1 MAIFVRYK
9 TKTTLATTQRLIL
22 VFIWMLFIFG
32 SHAQIMVPDSVG
44 KTVNNIEKDSLGG
57 ITIFLNDSVK
67 IEMVLVDAG
76 WFMMGYESGYSNEKP
91 LHKVTLDAYY
101 IAKFEVSQELWQLVT
116 GKNPAHFKDCSN
128 CPVEM
133 VSYHD
138 ATDFIDRLNRLSRQ
152 SFRLPT
158 EAEWEF
164 AAKGGSTKKK
174 TRYSGSNKIDEVAWY
189 SRNAGER
196 PHPVGLKLPNAL
208 GIFDMSGNVFEWTQ
222 DWMGRYK
229 HNDQINPKGATK
241 GKTKVVRGGCW
252 YDTNDGCRI
261 HCRVEVEPS
270 EKNGCLGLRLALD
283 GSFNGSSK

>member
-1 MAIFVRYK
+1 MAIFVRFK
-9 TKTTLATTQRLIL
+9 TKTDLSGMLRLIRF
-22 VFIWMLFIFG
+22 FIWILIFVEANTQDIEN
-32 SHAQIMVPDSVG
+32 SSANRI
-44 KTVNNIEKDSLGG
+44 VNIVETDSLHG
-57 ITIFLNDSVK
+57 ITVFLNDSIK
-67 IEMVLVDAG
+67 FEMVLVDAG
-76 WFMMGYESGYSNEKP
+76 SFMMGYENGYSNEKP
-91 LHKVTLDAYY
+91 LHKVTLDEYY
-101 IAKFEVSQELWQLVT
+101 IGKFEVSQKIWQMVT
-116 GKNPAHFKDCSN
+116 GKNPAHFNDCPD

-133 VSYHD
+133 ISYED
-138 ATDFIDRLNRLSRQ
+138 AISFIDRLNQLSGK

-158 EAEWEF
+158 EAEWEY

-189 SRNAGER
+189 SKNAVER
-196 PHPVGLKLPNAL
+196 PHAVGLKLPNAL
-208 GIFDMSGNVFEWTQ
+208 GIFDMSGNVFEWTN

-229 HNDQINPKGATK
+229 HNDQINPKGAAK

-283 GSFNGSSK
+283 GSFDGSSK

>member
-1 MAIFVRYK
+1 M
-9 TKTTLATTQRLIL
+9 QRIIL
-22 VFIWMLFIFG
+22 VLIWLFLNIW
-32 SHAQIMVPDSVG
+32 SNAQIIVQDSAI
-44 KTVNNIEKDSLGG
+44 KHVNNIEKDSLGG

-67 IEMVLVDAG
+67 IEMVPLDAG
-76 WFMMGYESGYSNEKP
+76 SFVMGYESGYSNEKP

-101 IAKFEVSQELWQLVT
+101 IAKYEVSQELWQLVT
-116 GKNPAHFKDCSN
+116 GKNPAHFKDCTD

-133 VSYHD
+133 ISYED
-138 ATDFIDRLNRLSRQ
+138 ALIFIDRLNQLSGQ

-208 GIFDMSGNVFEWTQ
+208 GIFDMSGNVFEWTS

-229 HNDQINPKGATK
+229 NADQVNPRGARK

-252 YDTNDGCRI
+252 YDTNEGCRV
-261 HCRVEVEPS
+261 HCRVEVDPS
-270 EKNGCLGLRLALD
+270 EKNGCLGLRLAHD
-283 GSFNGSSK
+283 GSLKSTPK